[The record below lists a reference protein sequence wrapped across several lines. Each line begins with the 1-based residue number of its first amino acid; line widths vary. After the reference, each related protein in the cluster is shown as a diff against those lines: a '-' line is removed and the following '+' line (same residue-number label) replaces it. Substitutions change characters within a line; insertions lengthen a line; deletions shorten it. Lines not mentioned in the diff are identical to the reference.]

1 MNEIATK
8 YTWRN
13 QAIDNPK
20 RIAIDLHLTDKQF
33 SKMING
39 LIPQQMEDKW
49 FIYYENEWLYFHRSW
64 TGNGIYKAKVN
75 KETDGYSITE
85 FWSERNQEKYNNEDD
100 NTDIET
106 FSFLIARELLGLDVE
121 NIYSTRN
128 IKSETDIIK
137 GWSNFGN
144 MLFANQG
151 IDFSNKIKSALFGV
165 AVGDALGVPFEFSS
179 REEMEQKPAT
189 DMIGFGTYN
198 QPPGTWSDDSS
209 LTFCLAEALANNGYS
224 LGSMASNFY
233 SWRENAWWT
242 AHNRVFDIGI
252 TTSRAISN
260 LLKILQEENFQKLN
274 KLKSSDSD
282 YERENGNGSL
292 MRILPLLFYIRGMDP
307 IKQFDITW
315 DVSALTHRH
324 IRAGMSCFIYLKL
337 AEKILDG
344 ENKNDAYQATRQIVT
359 DLWDKINFPET
370 ERKHFSRIIQN
381 DIRETKIEDLKSGG
395 YVIEVLESS
404 IWFFLEKTN
413 YRDTVLG
420 IINLGHD
427 TDTSAAIVGGLA
439 GIFYGYEGIPEDW
452 IKQIA
457 RKHDIEDLAER
468 LAGKY
473 LYIGTCT
480 LH

>member
-1 MNEIATK
+1 
-8 YTWRN
+8 
-13 QAIDNPK
+13 
-20 RIAIDLHLTDKQF
+20 
-33 SKMING
+33 
-39 LIPQQMEDKW
+39 
-49 FIYYENEWLYFHRSW
+49 
-64 TGNGIYKAKVN
+64 
-75 KETDGYSITE
+75 
-85 FWSERNQEKYNNEDD
+85 
-100 NTDIET
+100 
-106 FSFLIARELLGLDVE
+106 
-121 NIYSTRN
+121 
-128 IKSETDIIK
+128 
-137 GWSNFGN
+137 
-144 MLFANQG
+144 
-151 IDFSNKIKSALFGV
+151 
-165 AVGDALGVPFEFSS
+165 
-179 REEMEQKPAT
+179 
-189 DMIGFGTYN
+189 
-198 QPPGTWSDDSS
+198 
-209 LTFCLAEALANNGYS
+209 
-224 LGSMASNFY
+224 
-233 SWRENAWWT
+233 
-242 AHNRVFDIGI
+242 
-252 TTSRAISN
+252 
-260 LLKILQEENFQKLN
+260 
-274 KLKSSDSD
+274 
-282 YERENGNGSL
+282 
-292 MRILPLLFYIRGMDP
+292 MDP